1 MNTSIIALALSAA
14 CLTPSWRASY
24 SQAQQDAAQQRKP
37 MVIVFGSGPSGWTKI
52 VRDQS
57 PSVEVNK
64 LMAEQYVC
72 VYVDTSTQEGTKL
85 AKSFQIGGPVGMV
98 ISDRA
103 GSTQAFWHQ
112 GDLPH
117 QSAVHYLQKY
127 ADPHVNVN
135 GTETVY
141 TAQARTFANS
151 VAPAPVRTVNC

>member
-14 CLTPSWRASY
+14 CLAPSWRVSY
-24 SQAQQDAAQQRKP
+24 TQAQQDAAQQRKP
-37 MVIVFGSGPSGWTKI
+37 MVIVFGSGANGWSKI

-57 PSVEVNK
+57 PTPEVSR
-64 LMAEQYVC
+64 LLAGQYVC
-72 VYVDTSTQEGTKL
+72 HFVDITTPEGSRL
-85 AKSFQIGGPVGMV
+85 AQSFQITSQVGMV

-112 GDLPH
+112 GDLTN
-117 QSAVHYLQKY
+117 QNVVHYLQKY
-127 ADPHVNVN
+127 ADPQVHVT

-141 TAQARTFANS
+141 TAQARTFASS